1 MAKQFATI
9 PIVDMKVL
17 TAAVGNGR
25 EILAAQLN
33 AALQECGNCYVIN
46 HGIPLPIVKRLQTE
60 CIKYFHL
67 PTEEKQ
73 KHHPDMVPQ
82 VKHAYTGLHREGFH
96 NIHRADVDGDGNGGC
111 ARQTLILYTWPDG
124 TRNEELWPEYIKYI
138 SVTYRTKDLLTF
150 SSTVHELSELM
161 QMLLAESLGIPPTS
175 FGDAINNSYLQVIAL
190 HYYPPLQAQTGTP
203 GSPTTPQGEKLGLAP
218 HLDTT
223 LLSMLLCSEVAG
235 LQVVE
240 NGEWIDVQALE
251 GALVIQ
257 AGVLMQVM
265 SNDKIKAKLHR
276 AMTPVVPRFALVSTT
291 QFPSS
296 MIVEPLPHLVGDGAP
311 ANYTPFVIGDYLTRR
326 TKLGGAKHDGDT
338 LETFRID
345 HSTELIFN

>member
-25 EILAAQLN
+25 EILAAQLK

-46 HGIPLPIVKRLQTE
+46 HGIPLPIVKRLQME

-82 VKHAYTGLHREGFH
+82 VKHGETGLLREGLH
-96 NIHRADVDGDGNGGC
+96 TTDRADVDGDGNVGC
-111 ARQTLILYTWPDG
+111 ARETLIFYTWPDG
-124 TRNEELWPEYIKYI
+124 IRTEELWPEYIK
-138 SVTYRTKDLLTF
+138 KDLLTF

-161 QMLLAESLGIPPTS
+161 LMLLAESLGIPPTS
-175 FGDAINNSYLQVIAL
+175 FGDAINHSDIQLIAL

-203 GSPTTPQGEKLGLAP
+203 GSPTTPQGEKFGLAP

-223 LLSMLLCSEVAG
+223 LLTMLLCSEVAG
-235 LQVVE
+235 LQVIE

-251 GALVIQ
+251 GALVVQ
-257 AGVLMQVM
+257 TGVLMQVM
-265 SNDKIKAKLHR
+265 SNDKFKAKLHR
-276 AMTPVVPRFALVSTT
+276 AMTPVAPRCTLVSATRL
-291 QFPSS
+291 PSS

-311 ANYTPFVIGDYLTRR
+311 ANYTPFVTGDYFTRR
-326 TKLGGAKHDGDT
+326 MTRGAKHPGDT

>member
-25 EILAAQLN
+25 EILAAQLK
-33 AALQECGNCYVIN
+33 AALQECGTCYVIN

-67 PTEEKQ
+67 PTEDKQ
-73 KHHPDMVPQ
+73 KHHADMVPQ
-82 VKHAYTGLHREGFH
+82 VKHAETGLHREGFH
-96 NIHRADVDGDGNGGC
+96 TIDRADVDRDGNGRR
-111 ARQTLILYTWPDG
+111 ARETLILYTWPDG
-124 TRNEELWPEYIKYI
+124 TRTEELWPEYIK
-138 SVTYRTKDLLTF
+138 KDLLTF

-175 FGDAINNSYLQVIAL
+175 FGDAINNSYLQLIAL

-223 LLSMLLCSEVAG
+223 LLSILLCSEVAG

-276 AMTPVVPRFALVSTT
+276 AMTPVVPRCTVVSAN
-291 QFPSS
+291 QFPTS
-296 MIVEPLPHLVGDGAP
+296 MIVEPLPHLVRDGAP

-326 TKLGGAKHDGDT
+326 MSRGAKHAGDA